1 MSGLFYEYRVLKI
14 NITLS
19 ELSQVIQGVILG
31 SEIDASIHSVVYDS
45 RLIKEGDNK
54 VFFALNG
61 RFRKGIDFFDDAY
74 DKGIRVFVVD
84 REGFTIKTDAVYIH
98 VKDAL
103 EALLDLAKWHR
114 KKFSIPIIVIAGT
127 HGKTIVK
134 EWLGFLLNEKFRL
147 VKSPKSYNSKLGVAL
162 SLLELH
168 NDAQLGVFEVSL
180 TDPGEGKFFNE
191 LLKPSYGIIT
201 HVGDKFNH
209 HFDSKEDKVEE
220 YATLFNGAE
229 YVFFTSE
236 TLQSIKLPQ
245 QFIIQTS
252 DYSNEL
258 ELLGFKQSVQKTNA
272 ALCLGVASFF
282 EISPTSL
289 QSFFPDLAMRLES
302 YEGIDDSIIVND
314 TYGLDLESLETSLQ
328 YQESIA
334 QKKKKIILLPKGG
347 LINKNEA
354 LHLLKQYQIEDYY
367 FIESL
372 EDISFSL
379 KGAVILVKG
388 GKNSF
393 MNKIAGQLKLKR
405 HRTKIEID
413 LSAIRK
419 NIHLIKD
426 KMSTDAKCLIMVK
439 ANAYGAGLVRIGQY
453 IEQLGADYLGVA
465 YTDEGVALRTNG
477 VKCPILVM
485 NAGVDDFQEC
495 IDYHL
500 EPSIYSL
507 NILDEFIKIL
517 ISNEE
522 KGFPIH
528 LKIDTGMK
536 RLGIDSSELEHFISV
551 LNSQPEISLKG
562 VYSHFAESNNVKNP
576 EFTKGQL
583 ASFLKTCSILSE
595 RISDSFIRHISNS
608 DATLNYP
615 ESQLDMVRLGLVTYG
630 ISENSN
636 LNKELTPVITWSSQ
650 VAQIKLV
657 RKGESIG
664 YGRSFR
670 SEKEMQIAIIPVGYA
685 DGFRRS
691 LGNGKGSVFIN
702 GHMFYTIGNVCMDM
716 IMIDVS
722 NEDILPGAI
731 VEIIGENQSLRQFA
745 KLLNTIPYEVLTS
758 LSNRVHRNYII
769 N

>member
-31 SEIDASIHSVVYDS
+31 SEIDAPIHSVVYDS

-236 TLQSIKLPQ
+236 TLQPIKLPQ

-405 HRTKIEID
+405 HRTKIEIN
-413 LSAIRK
+413 LSAIKK
-419 NIHLIKD
+419 NIHLLKD
-426 KMSTDAKCLIMVK
+426 RLSVDTKCLIMVK
-439 ANAYGAGLVRIGQY
+439 ANAYGTGLIKVGQY
-453 IEQLGADYLGVA
+453 IEQVGTDYLGVA
-465 YTDEGVALRTNG
+465 YTDEALALRKNG

-495 IDYHL
+495 IDNRL

-507 NILDEFIKIL
+507 SILDEFVKIL
-517 ISNEE
+517 IANNQI
-522 KGFPIH
+522 GFPIH
-528 LKIDTGMK
+528 LKVDTGMN
-536 RLGIDSSELEHFISV
+536 RLGLHKEEIGRFLA
-551 LNSQPEISLKG
+551 LLKSQPELSLKG
-562 VYSHFAESNNVKNP
+562 VYSHFSESNNTKDT
-576 EFTKGQL
+576 EFTQRQL
-583 ASFLKTCSILSE
+583 KSFLEICSEISE
-595 RISDSFIRHISNS
+595 RVSGSFIRHISNS
-608 DATLNYP
+608 DGALNYP
-615 ESQLDMVRLGLVTYG
+615 SAQLDMVRLGLVAYG
-630 ISENSN
+630 ISNN
-636 LNKELTPVITWSSQ
+636 PKIKKELKPVIKWSSQ
-650 VAQIKLV
+650 VAQVKNV
-657 RKGESIG
+657 KKGESIG
-664 YGRSFR
+664 YGRSYVA
-670 SEKEMQIAIIPVGYA
+670 EKELKIAIIPVGYA
-685 DGFRRS
+685 DGYRRS
-691 LGNGKGSVFIN
+691 LGSGKGSVYIN
-702 GHMFYTIGNVCMDM
+702 GHAFYTVGQVCMDM
-716 IMIDVS
+716 IMIDIS
-722 NEDILPGAI
+722 TEAI
-731 VEIIGENQSLRQFA
+731 HVGDLVEIIGENQNLIQFSH
-745 KLLNTIPYEVLTS
+745 LLDTIPYEVLTS